1 MEISLQPLQL
11 RQAEEKHSK
20 TLMGKQPAKID
31 VHHDTPRPD
40 TQEVQDQVTN
50 IYQPPQTSGFIS
62 GNHHK

>member
-50 IYQPPQTSGFIS
+50 HHKPVEMS

>member
-1 MEISLQPLQL
+1 MEMSLQALQL

-50 IYQPPQTSGFIS
+50 IYQPPHKPVETSG
-62 GNHHK
+62 